1 MLWLHVLGMEVAN
14 HEVALEE
21 KKKKKKETEE
31 TNKSKDK
38 QKKYVRKSKQYQ

>member
-21 KKKKKKETEE
+21 KKKETEE